1 MRNSEPLRIG
11 GNSRFRSVL
20 NVGGIRNSEPLRIG
34 ENSQFCS
41 VLNVGGIRNSEP
53 LRIGT
58 NILYRAEDFCTSE
71 QIEQLFLLF
80 EALLL
85 DSEQTV
91 QIVLGINWKFCFSV
105 ETAPFI

>member
-1 MRNSEPLRIG
+1 ML
-11 GNSRFRSVL
+11 
-20 NVGGIRNSEPLRIG
+20 GIRNSEPLRIG

-41 VLNVGGIRNSEP
+41 VLNVGGIRNPEP
-53 LRIGT
+53 LRIGP
-58 NILYRAEDFCTSE
+58 NILYRSEDFCTSE
-71 QIEQLFLLF
+71 QTEQLFLLF